1 MVMDN
6 VIMRKEFWIEQ
17 WNELN
22 KMNTAFSGY
31 GSKATW
37 NAMAANYGRERHKTD
52 IDDRIQQTID
62 RLEKGGV
69 VLNGS
74 RILDVGCGNG
84 RYARAFAGRGAE
96 VVCVDVSEKMIER
109 LQSESEPEEL
119 SKIRLLV
126 ADWKSLDIA
135 SAGFTSGF
143 DLVFA
148 NMTPAVT
155 DPDSFLKLMQVSNRW
170 CWFRGWAGKR
180 SNPLLERLHL
190 AVNGIESEPFTGNF
204 NYAWNLVCSCGSFPD
219 NRFETIQW
227 TNRKSLDECAD
238 FHALFFSHAGGSE
251 NGIREKIKAALSE
264 IAVDGYIENTV
275 TGHTGSMLWSVDESH

>member
-1 MVMDN
+1 MVMDST
-6 VIMRKEFWIEQ
+6 VMRKDFWIDQ

-31 GSKATW
+31 GSKTTW
-37 NAMAANYGRERHKTD
+37 NAMAANYGKEQHKTD
-52 IDDRIQQTID
+52 VNDRVQQTID
-62 RLEKGGV
+62 RLECGGV

-84 RYARAFAGRGAE
+84 RYARAFARLGAE
-96 VVCVDVSEKMIER
+96 VICVDVSEKMIGR

-119 SKIRLLV
+119 SKITPLV
-126 ADWKSLDIA
+126 ADWKSLDVDSDEFA
-135 SAGFTSGF
+135 SGF

-155 DPDSFLKLMQVSNRW
+155 DPDSFLKLMRVSNRW

-180 SNPLLERLHL
+180 KNPLLERLHQ
-190 AVNGIESEPFTGNF
+190 AVNGIKSEPFAGNF
-204 NYAWNLVCSCGSFPD
+204 NYAWNLVCSCGCFPD

-227 TNRKSLDECAD
+227 TNRSSLEECID
-238 FHALFFSHAGGSE
+238 FYVLFFSHGSAAE
-251 NGIREKIKAALSE
+251 NGIRGKIEGALSE

-275 TGHTGSMLWSVDESH
+275 TGHTGSMLWSLNGSH